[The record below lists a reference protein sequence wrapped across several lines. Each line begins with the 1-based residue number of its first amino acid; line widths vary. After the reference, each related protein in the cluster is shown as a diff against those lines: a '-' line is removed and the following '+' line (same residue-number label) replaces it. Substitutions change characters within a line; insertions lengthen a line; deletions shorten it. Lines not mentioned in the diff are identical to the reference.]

1 MFNEDKLRDMVIDL
15 KLGESSESFE
25 EMLEKVSQDNRLYGE
40 LVKTS
45 KKETIDKTIEVGLKK
60 LQDKEILEKGDT
72 VVLSS
77 GSKMLENST
86 ESKIIG
92 GVVRI

>member
-1 MFNEDKLRDMVIDL
+1 MFNEGKLKDMVIDL

-45 KKETIDKTIEVGLKK
+45 KKETIDRTMLFYEFRAWFTRNMELDILSYLK
-60 LQDKEILEKGDT
+60 
-72 VVLSS
+72 
-77 GSKMLENST
+77 
-86 ESKIIG
+86 
-92 GVVRI
+92 GVI

>member
-1 MFNEDKLRDMVIDL
+1 MYNEDKLRDMVIDL

-45 KKETIDKTIEVGLKK
+45 KKETIDRTMLFYEFRAWFTRNMELDILSYLK
-60 LQDKEILEKGDT
+60 GA
-72 VVLSS
+72 
-77 GSKMLENST
+77 M
-86 ESKIIG
+86 
-92 GVVRI
+92 

>member
-1 MFNEDKLRDMVIDL
+1 MFNEGKLKDMVIDL

-45 KKETIDKTIEVGLKK
+45 KKETIDKTILFYEFRAWFTRNMELDILSYLK
-60 LQDKEILEKGDT
+60 
-72 VVLSS
+72 
-77 GSKMLENST
+77 
-86 ESKIIG
+86 
-92 GVVRI
+92 GVI

>member
-1 MFNEDKLRDMVIDL
+1 MFNKDKLRDMVIDL

-45 KKETIDKTIEVGLKK
+45 KKETIDKTMLFYEFRAWFTHNMELDILSYLK
-60 LQDKEILEKGDT
+60 
-72 VVLSS
+72 
-77 GSKMLENST
+77 
-86 ESKIIG
+86 
-92 GVVRI
+92 GVI

>member
-15 KLGESSESFE
+15 KLGENSESFE

-45 KKETIDKTIEVGLKK
+45 KKETIDKTMLFYEFRAWFTRNMELDILSYLK
-60 LQDKEILEKGDT
+60 
-72 VVLSS
+72 
-77 GSKMLENST
+77 
-86 ESKIIG
+86 
-92 GVVRI
+92 GVI

>member
-1 MFNEDKLRDMVIDL
+1 MFNEGKLKDMVIDL

-45 KKETIDKTIEVGLKK
+45 KKETIDKTMLFYEFRAWFTRNMELDILSYLK
-60 LQDKEILEKGDT
+60 
-72 VVLSS
+72 
-77 GSKMLENST
+77 
-86 ESKIIG
+86 
-92 GVVRI
+92 GVI

>member
-1 MFNEDKLRDMVIDL
+1 MFNKGKLKDIGIDL

-45 KKETIDKTIEVGLKK
+45 KKETIDKTMLFYEFRAWFTRNMELDILSYLK
-60 LQDKEILEKGDT
+60 
-72 VVLSS
+72 
-77 GSKMLENST
+77 
-86 ESKIIG
+86 
-92 GVVRI
+92 GVI

>member
-1 MFNEDKLRDMVIDL
+1 MFNEGKLKDMVIDL

-45 KKETIDKTIEVGLKK
+45 KKETIDKTMELMKEYDFIYGTVGVHPEECAP
-60 LQDKEILEKGDT
+60 LQESDMELLQEIKEIAT
-72 VVLSS
+72 V
-77 GSKMLENST
+77 K
-86 ESKIIG
+86 
-92 GVVRI
+92 

>member
-1 MFNEDKLRDMVIDL
+1 MFNEGKLKDMVIDL

-45 KKETIDKTIEVGLKK
+45 KKETIDKTMLFYEFRAWFTHNMELDILSYLK
-60 LQDKEILEKGDT
+60 
-72 VVLSS
+72 
-77 GSKMLENST
+77 
-86 ESKIIG
+86 
-92 GVVRI
+92 GVI

>member
-1 MFNEDKLRDMVIDL
+1 MFNEGKLKDMVMDL

-45 KKETIDKTIEVGLKK
+45 KKETIDKTMLFYEFRAWFTRNMELDILSYLK
-60 LQDKEILEKGDT
+60 
-72 VVLSS
+72 
-77 GSKMLENST
+77 
-86 ESKIIG
+86 
-92 GVVRI
+92 GVI

>member
-1 MFNEDKLRDMVIDL
+1 MFNEDKLKDMVIDL

-45 KKETIDKTIEVGLKK
+45 KKETIDKTMLFYEFRAWFTRNMELDILSYLK
-60 LQDKEILEKGDT
+60 
-72 VVLSS
+72 
-77 GSKMLENST
+77 
-86 ESKIIG
+86 
-92 GVVRI
+92 GVI

>member
-1 MFNEDKLRDMVIDL
+1 MYNEDKLRDMVIDL

-45 KKETIDKTIEVGLKK
+45 KKETIDRTMLFYEFRAWFTHNMELDILSYLK
-60 LQDKEILEKGDT
+60 
-72 VVLSS
+72 
-77 GSKMLENST
+77 
-86 ESKIIG
+86 
-92 GVVRI
+92 GVM

>member
-1 MFNEDKLRDMVIDL
+1 MYNEDKLRDMVIDL

-45 KKETIDKTIEVGLKK
+45 KKETIDRTMLFYEFRAWFTHNMELDILSYLK
-60 LQDKEILEKGDT
+60 GA
-72 VVLSS
+72 
-77 GSKMLENST
+77 M
-86 ESKIIG
+86 
-92 GVVRI
+92 

>member
-45 KKETIDKTIEVGLKK
+45 KKETIDRTMLFYEFRTWFTHNMELDILSYLK
-60 LQDKEILEKGDT
+60 
-72 VVLSS
+72 
-77 GSKMLENST
+77 
-86 ESKIIG
+86 
-92 GVVRI
+92 GVI

>member
-45 KKETIDKTIEVGLKK
+45 KKETIDKTMLFYEFRAWFTHNMELDILSYLK
-60 LQDKEILEKGDT
+60 
-72 VVLSS
+72 
-77 GSKMLENST
+77 
-86 ESKIIG
+86 
-92 GVVRI
+92 GVI

>member
-45 KKETIDKTIEVGLKK
+45 KKETIDKTMLFYEFRAWFTRNMELDILSYLK
-60 LQDKEILEKGDT
+60 GA
-72 VVLSS
+72 
-77 GSKMLENST
+77 M
-86 ESKIIG
+86 
-92 GVVRI
+92 

>member
-1 MFNEDKLRDMVIDL
+1 MFNEDKLRGMVIDL

-45 KKETIDKTIEVGLKK
+45 KKETIDKTMLFYEFRAWFTRNMELDILSYLK
-60 LQDKEILEKGDT
+60 
-72 VVLSS
+72 
-77 GSKMLENST
+77 
-86 ESKIIG
+86 
-92 GVVRI
+92 GVI

>member
-1 MFNEDKLRDMVIDL
+1 MYNEDKLRDMVIDL

-45 KKETIDKTIEVGLKK
+45 KKETIDRTMLFYEFRAWFTHNMELDILSYLK
-60 LQDKEILEKGDT
+60 
-72 VVLSS
+72 
-77 GSKMLENST
+77 
-86 ESKIIG
+86 
-92 GVVRI
+92 GVI

>member
-1 MFNEDKLRDMVIDL
+1 MYNEDKLRDMVIDL

-45 KKETIDKTIEVGLKK
+45 KKETIDRTMLFYEFRAWFTRNMELDILSYLK
-60 LQDKEILEKGDT
+60 
-72 VVLSS
+72 
-77 GSKMLENST
+77 
-86 ESKIIG
+86 
-92 GVVRI
+92 GVM

>member
-40 LVKTS
+40 LVKAS
-45 KKETIDKTIEVGLKK
+45 KKETIDKTMLFYEFRAWFTHNMELDILSYLK
-60 LQDKEILEKGDT
+60 
-72 VVLSS
+72 
-77 GSKMLENST
+77 
-86 ESKIIG
+86 
-92 GVVRI
+92 GVI

>member
-45 KKETIDKTIEVGLKK
+45 KKETIDKTMLFYEFRAWFTRNMELDILSYLK
-60 LQDKEILEKGDT
+60 
-72 VVLSS
+72 
-77 GSKMLENST
+77 
-86 ESKIIG
+86 
-92 GVVRI
+92 GVI

>member
-45 KKETIDKTIEVGLKK
+45 KKETIDKTMLFYEFRAWFTSNMELDILSYLK
-60 LQDKEILEKGDT
+60 
-72 VVLSS
+72 
-77 GSKMLENST
+77 
-86 ESKIIG
+86 
-92 GVVRI
+92 GVI

>member
-45 KKETIDKTIEVGLKK
+45 KKETIDRTMLFYEFRAWFTHNMELDILSYLK
-60 LQDKEILEKGDT
+60 GA
-72 VVLSS
+72 
-77 GSKMLENST
+77 M
-86 ESKIIG
+86 
-92 GVVRI
+92 

>member
-1 MFNEDKLRDMVIDL
+1 MFNEDKLRDMVVDL

-45 KKETIDKTIEVGLKK
+45 KKETIDRTMLFYEFRAWFTRNMELDILSYLK
-60 LQDKEILEKGDT
+60 
-72 VVLSS
+72 
-77 GSKMLENST
+77 
-86 ESKIIG
+86 
-92 GVVRI
+92 GVI